1 MRCCRKRSAHEPRA
15 GTPGVTTDGDAA
27 APPRRRRWRR
37 WLAIVGATLLALSLF
52 GGWLLQPEQLV
63 PLILDRTGK
72 ALSLQ
77 ITADSGATARLR
89 DRPQVVVRNLVVREP
104 GAKTAVL
111 RADRLLISL
120 PWSSVRSGGEDATV
134 ERVELDA
141 PVLDAPALQAWLAK
155 RPPGEPPKIP
165 TLTDG
170 LRVVDGRIDN
180 GDWRI
185 EGIAVDLPAL
195 HPDRPAHARI
205 RGRYLDA
212 PTTIVFDLAV
222 AMTKPANDAGIA
234 VAGPLTLESGDW
246 RLQATAML
254 SGPLH
259 LGDGDIAMTPAK
271 FGVSARY
278 VSGDTTLP
286 FALGLHGP
294 LRFDGKT
301 WALAPVGLA
310 LRGDEP
316 VPALDAR
323 GALALGQRLAIR
335 LDGVMPQWP
344 SSWPALPAPVS
355 NSASPLPFALRYSG
369 QPDLSGIAELSLRR
383 DATAFDGRFRL
394 YEVLGW
400 IDQAG
405 GSPLP
410 PLDGTLRSPKLE
422 ISGATLEGVEMV
434 LDDEAVADEGISEE
448 SATGK
453 RDATP

>member
-1 MRCCRKRSAHEPRA
+1 M
-15 GTPGVTTDGDAA
+15 TTDGDAA

-77 ITADSGATARLR
+77 ITADRGATARLR
-89 DRPQVVVRNLVVREP
+89 DRPQLVVRNLVVREP

-141 PVLDAPALQAWLAK
+141 PVLDVLALQAWLAK

-234 VAGPLTLESGDW
+234 VAGPLTLERGDW

-259 LGDGDIAMTPAK
+259 LGDADIAMTPAK

-355 NSASPLPFALRYSG
+355 NSASPLPFALRYNG

-422 ISGATLEGVEMV
+422 ISGATLEGVEIV

>member
-1 MRCCRKRSAHEPRA
+1 M
-15 GTPGVTTDGDAA
+15 TIDGDAA

-37 WLAIVGATLLALSLF
+37 FFLIATTVLLALALF

-72 ALSLQ
+72 ALSLE
-77 ITADSGATARLR
+77 IAADAGATARLR
-89 DRPQVVVRNLVVREP
+89 DRPQLVVRNLVVREP
-104 GAKTAVL
+104 GAKTAML

-120 PWSSVRSGGEDATV
+120 PWSSVRSGGEEPTV
-134 ERVELDA
+134 ERLELDA
-141 PVLDAPALQAWLAK
+141 PVLDVPALQAWLAQ

-180 GDWRI
+180 GAWRI
-185 EGIAVDLPAL
+185 EGIAIDLPAL
-195 HPDRPAHARI
+195 HPDRPARARI

-212 PTTIVFDLAV
+212 PTSIVFDLAV
-222 AMTKPANDAGIA
+222 AMTTPANDAGVA
-234 VAGPLTLESGDW
+234 VVGPLTLERGDW
-246 RLQATAML
+246 RIPATLTL

-259 LGDGDIAMTPAK
+259 LGDDGITMTPAK

-294 LRFDGKT
+294 LRFDEAT
-301 WALAPVGLA
+301 WVLAPVGVA
-310 LRGDEP
+310 LRGEEP
-316 VPALDAR
+316 VPAFDAH
-323 GALALGQRLAIR
+323 GALALSRRLAIR
-335 LDGVMPQWP
+335 LDGALPQWP

-355 NSASPLPFALRYSG
+355 NSTSPLPFALRYTG
-369 QPDLSGIAELSLRR
+369 QPDLSDIAGLSLRR

-394 YEVLGW
+394 YDVLGW
-400 IDQAG
+400 IDQTG
-405 GSPLP
+405 GAPLP

-422 ISGATLEGVEMV
+422 ISGATLEGVRIV
-434 LDDEAVADEGISEE
+434 LDDEGIDESKEG
-448 SATGK
+448 
-453 RDATP
+453 TP